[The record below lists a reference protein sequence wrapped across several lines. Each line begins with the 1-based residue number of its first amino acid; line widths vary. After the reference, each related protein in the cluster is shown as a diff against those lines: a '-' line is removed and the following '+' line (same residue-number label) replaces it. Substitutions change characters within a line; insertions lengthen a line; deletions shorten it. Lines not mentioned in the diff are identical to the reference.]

1 MTRERWTVRWRLTVW
16 NSAVLTLLFCLFS
29 VAMLYAVH
37 SHLAHKADLVL
48 KEELFALQDEVQR
61 FTDDSETLTLVLQ
74 RRFATHAEIHFQI
87 LGQNLQLISRSRFLD
102 EFELPR
108 PADPF
113 RMEGQQ
119 FQDIRL
125 PQGRFRLLSMATR
138 NAHTEP
144 LLLQVVTPR
153 AALRQE
159 FSWYW
164 STLLIALPIA
174 ILTSVGAGHLLASQA
189 MRPVEQMAATA
200 DRISAENLS
209 ERLTVDNPRDELGRL
224 TVTLNQM
231 FDRLHKSMAQMKQ
244 FTSDAAHELR
254 SPMAALKTRLEVAL
268 RSATCPEG
276 SRQNFEE
283 LLRETNMM
291 CELVDQLLILSRHD
305 SGQEISMIEEVYAD
319 VLLLDVL
326 ERVRP
331 LAESRG
337 IELHLSTLPAWVVLG
352 DYIGLSRVFWN
363 LLDNATKYTSRG
375 GEVRVTAEI
384 RQGRWVCSIRDTG
397 RGIPKEHLPNIFNR
411 FYRIDSS
418 RTRSEGGTGLGLAIC
433 KSIVEGL
440 RGRLHVESE
449 VGVGTE
455 FRIELPG
462 TAPPGDTEESGGAWE
477 RSHPAVP
484 NADPIVDKIS
494 S

>member
-74 RRFATHAEIHFQI
+74 RRFVTHAEIHFQI
-87 LGQNLQLISRSRFLD
+87 LGQNLQPVSRSRFLD

-138 NAHTEP
+138 NAHNEP

-189 MRPVEQMAATA
+189 MRPVEQMA
-200 DRISAENLS
+200 
-209 ERLTVDNPRDELGRL
+209 DNSRDELGRL
-224 TVTLNQM
+224 AVTLNKM

-254 SPMAALKTRLEVAL
+254 SPMAALMTRLEVAL

-337 IELHLSTLPAWVVLG
+337 IELHLSTLPAWIVLG

-375 GEVRVTAEI
+375 GEVRVSAEI

-411 FYRIDSS
+411 FYRIDYS

-462 TAPPGDTEESGGAWE
+462 NAPSGDTEESGVALE
-477 RSHPAVP
+477 RARPAVSRP
-484 NADPIVDKIS
+484 ANA
-494 S
+494 

>member
-37 SHLAHKADLVL
+37 GHLAYKADQVL

-61 FTDDSETLTLVLQ
+61 FADDSDALSLVLQ
-74 RRFATHAEIHFQI
+74 RRYATHAQIHFQI
-87 LGQNLQLISRSRFLD
+87 LSQNFQPISRSRFLD
-102 EFELPR
+102 DIELPKS
-108 PADPF
+108 A
-113 RMEGQQ
+113 EH
-119 FQDIRL
+119 FQRDGLRFEDIRL
-125 PQGRFRLLSMATR
+125 PQGRFRLVSMATR
-138 NAHTEP
+138 NSRNEP

-153 AALRQE
+153 EALRQE

-164 STLLIALPIA
+164 GTLLTALPIA

-189 MRPVEQMAATA
+189 MRPVERMAATA

-209 ERLTVDNPRDELGRL
+209 ERLTVDNPHDELGRL

-305 SGQEISMIEEVYAD
+305 SGQEIAMIEEVHAD

-337 IELHLSTLPAWVVLG
+337 VELHLSKLPSWVVLG
-352 DYIGLSRVFWN
+352 DYVGLSRVFWN
-363 LLDNATKYTSRG
+363 LLDNATKYTGRG
-375 GEVRVTAEI
+375 GEVRVSAEI
-384 RQGRWVCSIRDTG
+384 RQGRWVCAIRDTG
-397 RGIPKEHLPNIFNR
+397 PGIPPEHLPNIFNR

-418 RTRSEGGTGLGLAIC
+418 RTRSAGGTGLGLAIC

-440 RGRLHVESE
+440 RGKLLVESE
-449 VGVGTE
+449 VGVGTV

-462 TAPPGDTEESGGAWE
+462 SVPAGDTEESGVSWE
-477 RSHPAVP
+477 RSLHGPGREQ
-484 NADPIVDKIS
+484 ADA
-494 S
+494 

>member
-37 SHLAHKADLVL
+37 GHLAYKADQVL
-48 KEELFALQDEVQR
+48 KEELFALQEEVQR
-61 FTDDSETLTLVLQ
+61 YTDDSETLSLVLQ
-74 RRFATHAEIHFQI
+74 RRYATHAAIHFQI
-87 LGQNLQLISRSRFLD
+87 LDQDFRPISRSRFLED
-102 EFELPR
+102 IELPR

-113 RMEGQQ
+113 QIEGQK
-119 FQDIRL
+119 FQDIHL
-125 PQGRFRLLSMATR
+125 PPGKFRLLSMATR
-138 NAHTEP
+138 NSRNEQR
-144 LLLQVVTPR
+144 LLQVVTPR

-164 STLLIALPIA
+164 GTLLTALPIA
-174 ILTSVGAGHLLASQA
+174 ILIAVGAGHLLASQA
-189 MRPVEQMAATA
+189 MRPVERMAATA

-209 ERLTVDNPRDELGRL
+209 ERLIVDNPRDELGRL

-268 RSATCPEG
+268 RSETCPEG
-276 SRQNFEE
+276 SRQNYEE

-305 SGQEISMIEEVYAD
+305 SGQEISMIEEVHAD

-337 IELHLSTLPAWVVLG
+337 VQLHLSSLPGWVVLG
-352 DYIGLSRVFWN
+352 DYVSLSRVFWN
-363 LLDNATKYTSRG
+363 LLDNATKYTNRG
-375 GEVRVTAEI
+375 GKVRVRAEI
-384 RQGRWVCSIRDTG
+384 QQCKWICSIRDTG
-397 RGIPKEHLPNIFNR
+397 RGIPKEHLPYIFNR

-440 RGRLHVESE
+440 RGKVLVESE

-462 TAPPGDTEESGGAWE
+462 TAPSADTGDSGVALE
-477 RSHPAVP
+477 RSLQNVS
-484 NADPIVDKIS
+484 KS
-494 S
+494 SNE